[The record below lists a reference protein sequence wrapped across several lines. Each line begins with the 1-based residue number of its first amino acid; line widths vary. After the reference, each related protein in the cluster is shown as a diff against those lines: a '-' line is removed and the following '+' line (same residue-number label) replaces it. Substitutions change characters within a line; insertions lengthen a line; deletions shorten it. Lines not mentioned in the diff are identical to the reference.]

1 MSPRR
6 RTPWRHA
13 AAAAALTAVLALA
26 AACTDSGPGPSYGK
40 DDPLQTKA
48 IAEVTALAQE
58 RVQAVA
64 AAVGSPLDDWQTNT
78 SPCLGRRGEIAE
90 DGRWTL
96 KGFAGLPVAPA
107 DQLTTLHRVR
117 DMWRQRGYEI
127 TEDRTFDDGTGGAVS
142 MRDQETAITI
152 SLTTS
157 KRRDSIALI
166 LASGCYMPVAG
177 EDPANA

>member
-1 MSPRR
+1 M
-6 RTPWRHA
+6 
-13 AAAAALTAVLALA
+13 
-26 AACTDSGPGPSYGK
+26 
-40 DDPLQTKA
+40 QTKA
-48 IAEVTALAQE
+48 IAEVTALAE
-58 RVQAVA
+58 EHAQAVA
-64 AAVGSPLDDWQTNT
+64 AAVGGSLGDWQTNT

-107 DQLTTLHRVR
+107 DQLTTLQRVR